1 LSEFIQSLATLD
13 PLWIYTALFLL
24 AFIENIFP
32 PSPSDV
38 AIVFGGALAG
48 MEKGNWVIAWFSGAI
63 GATLGFMVMYGI
75 GKWFG
80 HKIIEKNKIKF
91 LPIENIHKLEA
102 WFTRYGYGII
112 IANRF
117 LTGTR
122 AIVSFFAGMSEL
134 DLLKT
139 TILSFISSLTWY
151 GILTYAG
158 FSLGNNW
165 EEIGFYLGTYTKIVT
180 GVIIVVI
187 AIFLIRY
194 FIKKKNRS
202 K

>member
-180 GVIIVVI
+180 GVIILVI